1 MRLTYKERLQQ
12 SLEDKT
18 SQDIQFKAS
27 EASLQLQQDI
37 LNTGR
42 ELSVSKRNLEAAK
55 SAYPFNSQAIIN
67 CQQDVE
73 GYEEAMRRLE
83 DLGRELFGIGIEK
96 AEAQESTYDKINK
109 SLGIPVGKKSKA
121 KTEAGKA
128 RAARK
133 GLVVPEQE

>member
-1 MRLTYKERLQQ
+1 
-12 SLEDKT
+12 
-18 SQDIQFKAS
+18 
-27 EASLQLQQDI
+27 
-37 LNTGR
+37 
-42 ELSVSKRNLEAAK
+42 VSKRNLEAAK